1 MKLQLNKEFLYRH
14 LFVAILM
21 FGLGCWF
28 GYDGFVGYPSKTPSQ
43 LYEMIEKSA
52 PPSPEAAQ
60 KVYDNAIPRQKQ
72 FMGLALLASLAI
84 ALHLMLVGKLD
95 LSFDDEGFTWGGKRF
110 TRESISKVDDSKWA
124 KKQIC
129 VLFVKG
135 GGKLT
140 IDAWHHN
147 GAKEF
152 HAKFVES
159 TQFPT

>member
-1 MKLQLNKEFLYRH
+1 MKLKLNREFLMRH
-14 LFVAILM
+14 LFVAVLM
-21 FGLGCWF
+21 FALGCWF
-28 GYDGFVGYPSKTPSQ
+28 GYDGFVGYPSKTPSE

-72 FMGLALLASLAI
+72 FMGLALLASLAVG
-84 ALHLMLVGKLD
+84 LHLLLVSKLD
-95 LSFDDEGFTWGGKRF
+95 LSFDDDGFTWNGKKF
-110 TRESISKVDDSKWA
+110 SYADISRIDDSRWE

-140 IDAWHHN
+140 LDAWHHT
-147 GAKEF
+147 GAKEM
-152 HAKFVES
+152 HEKLKA
-159 TQFPT
+159 

>member
-1 MKLQLNKEFLYRH
+1 MKLSLNREFFLRH
-14 LFVAILM
+14 LFVAVLM
-21 FGLGCWF
+21 LGLGCWF

-84 ALHLMLVGKLD
+84 GLHLLLVSRLD
-95 LSFDDEGFTWGGKRF
+95 FEFDADGFTWGGKRF
-110 TRESISKVDDSKWA
+110 TMADIARIDDSRWE

-129 VLFVKG
+129 VIFVKG
-135 GGKLT
+135 GGKLVL
-140 IDAWHHN
+140 DAWHHV
-147 GAKEF
+147 GVKDF
-152 HAKFVES
+152 HEKLKAVG
-159 TQFPT
+159 